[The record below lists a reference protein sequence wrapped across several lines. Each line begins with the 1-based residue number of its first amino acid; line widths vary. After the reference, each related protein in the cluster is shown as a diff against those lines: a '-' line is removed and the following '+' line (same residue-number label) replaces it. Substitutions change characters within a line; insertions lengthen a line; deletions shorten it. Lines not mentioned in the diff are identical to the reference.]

1 MSKRRI
7 KHLPIGVDDFKKMV
21 IEVYNSGKPILE
33 LCGEYGVTSATVYNW
48 LKNPPSNEPKK
59 PIVKVPDE
67 TQADV
72 NNKEILKLKKEIERI
87 KEENEIIKKAIAMFA
102 KEKDQS

>member
-1 MSKRRI
+1 VRNRGKRYT
-7 KHLPIGVDDFKKMV
+7 DDFKKMV

-33 LCGEYGVTSATVYNW
+33 LCSEYGVTNATIYKW
-48 LKNPPSNEPKK
+48 LKNPPSDEPKK

-67 TQADV
+67 TQADT
-72 NNKEILKLKKEIERI
+72 NNREILKLKKEIERI